1 MKKFDPVLKLAVS
14 LLWLCASAAAS
25 SEYVIANNNNSV
37 ANSATIYKLNSRTGR
52 LAKVSVLHT
61 GGQGLGVEAD
71 LSGVEQAVSRDMRC
85 LFVLDTKSSDIAAF
99 SKATGYKRVGSY
111 FDSNLISGVSG
122 DSLALSP
129 SGKFLYASYT
139 YTDRL
144 AVWGV
149 NADCTLGLTAI
160 TPGVTVTGPLAV
172 TPNGAH
178 LLSRS
183 GGYAVEFAIDPV
195 TGNLT
200 YIGAGIFETGA
211 CARQQACIPYG
222 IAITGDSRVAIF
234 ASYAPDVRREHMI
247 PVMLTAAITS
257 KGLADPKVRSLTLE
271 KDLRFN
277 IFPFLSSA
285 AYEGGGTVYLGVTT
299 GGVFYSRHSDSR
311 LHREAC
317 TLCCHQLNGRKSAGG
332 QHCGHGQHHGHRRIP
347 QPDWRV
353 PHPEEWFPEIAEHDH
368 HRRTGRGLVLA
379 LHFSEHTVVALIEGS
394 QIQIKTGAV
403 CTASI

>member
-37 ANSATIYKLNSRTGR
+37 ANSATIYKVNSRTGR
-52 LAKVSVLHT
+52 LAKVSTLHT
-61 GGQGLGVEAD
+61 GGQGLGVELD

-257 KGLADPKVRSLTLE
+257 KGLANPKVRSLTLE

-285 AYEGGGTVYLGVTT
+285 AYEGSGTVYLGVTT
-299 GGVFYSRHSDSR
+299 GGGSTPGILTADFTEKPVHFAVTNS
-311 LHREAC
+311 
-317 TLCCHQLNGRKSAGG
+317 TVVQ
-332 QHCGHGQHHGHRRIP
+332 P
-347 QPDWRV
+347 QV
-353 PHPEEWFPEIAEHDH
+353 GNIAVTGNIMVIAEYPNQIGVFRIQKSGSLKLLSTTTIDEQ
-368 HRRTGRGLVLA
+368 GEGL
-379 LHFSEHTVVALIEGS
+379 FSL
-394 QIQIKTGAV
+394 
-403 CTASI
+403 SIFPNTR

>member
-1 MKKFDPVLKLAVS
+1 MKKFDTVLKLAVS

-37 ANSATIYKLNSRTGR
+37 ANSATIYKVNSRTGR
-52 LAKVSVLHT
+52 LAKVSTLHT
-61 GGQGLGVEAD
+61 GGQGLGVELD

-234 ASYAPDVRREHMI
+234 ASYAPDARREHMI

-257 KGLADPKVRSLTLE
+257 KGLANPKVRSLTLE

-285 AYEGGGTVYLGVTT
+285 AYEGSGTVYLGVTT
-299 GGVFYSRHSDSR
+299 GGGSTPGILTADFTEKPVHFAVTNS
-311 LHREAC
+311 
-317 TLCCHQLNGRKSAGG
+317 TVVQ
-332 QHCGHGQHHGHRRIP
+332 P
-347 QPDWRV
+347 QV
-353 PHPEEWFPEIAEHDH
+353 GNIAVTGNIMVIAEYPNQIGVFRIQKSGSLKLLSTTTIDEQ
-368 HRRTGRGLVLA
+368 GEGL
-379 LHFSEHTVVALIEGS
+379 FSL
-394 QIQIKTGAV
+394 
-403 CTASI
+403 SIFPNTR